1 MSIDLV
7 TLSILTNELSTKLIM
22 GKILKVNQPEN
33 DEIRFNIRN
42 NGENYTL
49 VVSSNPNNPRINL
62 TSSKKTNP
70 TVCPN
75 FCMLLRKY
83 LTNSIIKNI
92 SLENSDRIIKLT
104 FESKDELKYSRTF
117 NIYVELINRYSNIIF
132 TNEND
137 MILSSIRQ
145 IPFDN
150 NQKRPIVN
158 GIKYQFLP
166 QNTKP
171 CIFDINNNLDIFNQF
186 RNEKLQDFI
195 LTNFSGLS
203 KQTLKII
210 LVYLNLAEVTTLD
223 CSSLEKLVQIF
234 NQFQTGTIADKL
246 NFYCDDKGYLFSF
259 DNLDLQKFSTFN
271 EAIDY
276 STTTLDK
283 EQRLKD
289 RTKKYYNL
297 LNKFITK
304 TEKKIKLNEEKLLE
318 CSNRDVYKLQ
328 GELLTS
334 NIYLL
339 KKGLSEIVV
348 DNYYD
353 NYNKITIKL
362 DEKLSPKDNI
372 QYYYKKY
379 SKLKNAEDITKQQ
392 LEKNKLNLEYAV
404 SIINDLDNVK
414 YEDTLDDIFEELESL
429 GIIKPTKKKKKDS
442 QSLVT
447 YEVDGYT
454 IIAGKNNI
462 QNDYLTFK
470 LANSKD
476 IWCHTKNSHGSHVI
490 VFRKNGIIEDNII
503 EIALQIAAYYSSN
516 KSNKVEVDYTERRNV
531 SRIDQKHKGL
541 VYYTNYK
548 TKLVEP
554 NCYEQFIVKQ

>member
-1 MSIDLV
+1 MSIDLI
-7 TLSILTNELSTKLIM
+7 TLSIIINELKSKLIM

-49 VVSSNPNNPRINL
+49 VISSNPNNPHINL
-62 TSSKKTNP
+62 TNSKKINP
-70 TVCPN
+70 TRCPN

-92 SLENSDRIIKLT
+92 TLENSDRIVKLT

-132 TNEND
+132 TNDND
-137 MILSSIRQ
+137 LILNSIKQ
-145 IPFDN
+145 IPFDD
-150 NQKRPIVN
+150 NQKRPIIN

-166 QNTKP
+166 QNSKP
-171 CIFDINNNLDIFNQF
+171 CIFDISNNISVFDNYNNDL
-186 RNEKLQDFI
+186 LQDFI
-195 LTNFSGLS
+195 LVNFCGLC
-203 KQTLKII
+203 KQTLKLI
-210 LVYLNLAEVTTLD
+210 LVNFKLYNKTTLSKLD
-223 CSSLEKLVQIF
+223 IDLLIDIFEQFKLGTIYEKLR
-234 NQFQTGTIADKL
+234 
-246 NFYCDDKGYLFSF
+246 FYCDSKGFIFSF
-259 DNLDLQKFSTFN
+259 DNLDLMQFDTFN

-276 STTTLDK
+276 STTYFDK

-289 RTKKYYNL
+289 KTKKYYTL
-297 LNKFITK
+297 LNKYILK
-304 TEKKIKLNEEKLLE
+304 TEKKISINNQKLIE
-318 CSNRDVYKLQ
+318 CSNRDIYKIQ

-339 KKGLSEIVV
+339 KRGQKGISV

-353 NYNKITIKL
+353 NYNRITIKL

-379 SKLKNAEDITKQQ
+379 TKLKNAEDITLDQ
-392 LEKNKLNLEYAV
+392 LEKNKLNLEYAK
-404 SIINDLDNVK
+404 SILNDLNNIK
-414 YEDTLDDIFEELESL
+414 YEDNLDDIFEELESL
-429 GIIKPTKKKKKDS
+429 NIIKPNKKKKKDI
-442 QSLVT
+442 QDIIKYNVN
-447 YEVDGYT
+447 GYT
-454 IIAGKNNI
+454 IIVGKNNI

-490 VFRKNGIIEDNII
+490 VFRQNGIVEENII
-503 EIALQIAAYYSSN
+503 DIALQIAAFYSSN
-516 KSNKVEVDYTERRNV
+516 KSEKIEVDYTERRNV

-541 VYYTNYK
+541 VYYVNYK

-554 NCYEQFIVKQ
+554 NNYSEYLIK